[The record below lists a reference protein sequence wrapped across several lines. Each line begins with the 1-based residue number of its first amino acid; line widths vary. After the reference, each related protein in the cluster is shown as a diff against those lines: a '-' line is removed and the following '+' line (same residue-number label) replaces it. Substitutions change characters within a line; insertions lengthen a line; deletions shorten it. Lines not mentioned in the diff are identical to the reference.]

1 MINET
6 LYTASRLVNTLRRTV
21 NTLSFYETK
30 SFMNLKWVVNRRVHN
45 YIGRTHMP
53 LILHG
58 KRIGFSLNGIR
69 KFLNLYDTNDVQTPP
84 IQFLVSKLSNPIKQL
99 TEQQSD
105 INKTFRELKNIQSIA
120 VETLKK
126 VPKIKWSEV

>member
-6 LYTASRLVNTLRRTV
+6 LYTASKLANTLRLKF

-30 SFMNLKWVVNRRVHN
+30 SLINPKYVVNRRICHS
-45 YIGRTHMP
+45 IDRTHMP

-69 KFLNLYDTNDVQTPP
+69 KFLNLYDTNTVQTPP
-84 IQFLVSKLSNPIKQL
+84 IQLLVSKASPRIKQL

-105 INKTFRELKNIQSIA
+105 IKKTTHELKNIQPIEI
-120 VETLKK
+120 ETLKK
-126 VPKIKWSEV
+126 APKIKWSEV

>member
-58 KRIGFSLNGIR
+58 KRIEFSLNDIR

-84 IQFLVSKLSNPIKQL
+84 IQLLVSKASPRIKQL

-105 INKTFRELKNIQSIA
+105 IKKTTHELKNIQPIEI
-120 VETLKK
+120 ETLKK

>member
-1 MINET
+1 
-6 LYTASRLVNTLRRTV
+6 
-21 NTLSFYETK
+21 
-30 SFMNLKWVVNRRVHN
+30 
-45 YIGRTHMP
+45 MP

-58 KRIGFSLNGIR
+58 KRIEFSLNDIR

>member
-58 KRIGFSLNGIR
+58 KRIEFSLNDIR